1 MILPKVRLGSFLAE
15 RYLFN
20 QALRL
25 RRAWNYDAIIGFDL
39 DGFAV
44 ARQAVPRIANI
55 KGVLA
60 DAVRFESGL
69 TRASLGLHARCEAVH
84 APHADLVI
92 TISVYCRE
100 TLHEL
105 STV

>member
-44 ARQAVPRIANI
+44 ARQAVPHIANI

-69 TRASLGLHARCEAVH
+69 TRASLALQARWEAEHARR
-84 APHADLVI
+84 ADLVI
-92 TISVYCRE
+92 TISEYCRNR
-100 TLHEL
+100 LQEL
-105 STV
+105 